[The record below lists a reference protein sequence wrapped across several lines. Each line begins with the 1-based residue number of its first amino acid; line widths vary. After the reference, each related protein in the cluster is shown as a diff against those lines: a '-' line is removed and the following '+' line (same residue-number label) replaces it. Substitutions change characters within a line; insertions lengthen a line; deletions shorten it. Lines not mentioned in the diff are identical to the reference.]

1 MSYGTRLLVST
12 RQTQVKTF
20 VLYLEIKSLRIYAL
34 IPNELAAKK
43 HILFMT
49 GKIHEDYLREIL
61 TTFGDRF
68 TDDQVD
74 DMYKEAPIK

>member
-1 MSYGTRLLVST
+1 M
-12 RQTQVKTF
+12 QQIF
-20 VLYLEIKSLRIYAL
+20 
-34 IPNELAAKK
+34 IPNQ
-43 HILFMT
+43 ILFFIK

-74 DMYKEAPIK
+74 DMYKEAPIKDGMFDYGEFTRILKHGAKDPDDK

>member
-1 MSYGTRLLVST
+1 MT
-12 RQTQVKTF
+12 VKKYT
-20 VLYLEIKSLRIYAL
+20 
-34 IPNELAAKK
+34 
-43 HILFMT
+43 LFMT

>member
-1 MSYGTRLLVST
+1 MIQNREFFS
-12 RQTQVKTF
+12 
-20 VLYLEIKSLRIYAL
+20 LYIIK
-34 IPNELAAKK
+34 
-43 HILFMT
+43 LFLFIK

-61 TTFGDRF
+61 TTFGERF

>member
-1 MSYGTRLLVST
+1 MSYGTRLLVLT
-12 RQTQVKTF
+12 KLTQVSILTF
-20 VLYLEIKSLRIYAL
+20 NFPFKQVKKKISQHSNYQAFLFIK
-34 IPNELAAKK
+34 
-43 HILFMT
+43 

>member
-1 MSYGTRLLVST
+1 MSYGTRLLVLT
-12 RQTQVKTF
+12 KLTQVSILTF
-20 VLYLEIKSLRIYAL
+20 NFLFKQVKKKISQYSNYREFLFIK
-34 IPNELAAKK
+34 
-43 HILFMT
+43 